1 MKFTKDQIE
10 YLKECV
16 SFHYEMNS
24 DIKEHLIDINS
35 QCSKKLRECASE

>member
-1 MKFTKDQIE
+1 MKFTEDQIE

-24 DIKEHLIDINS
+24 DIKEFIIDINS
-35 QCSKKLRECASE
+35 QCSKKLWECASE